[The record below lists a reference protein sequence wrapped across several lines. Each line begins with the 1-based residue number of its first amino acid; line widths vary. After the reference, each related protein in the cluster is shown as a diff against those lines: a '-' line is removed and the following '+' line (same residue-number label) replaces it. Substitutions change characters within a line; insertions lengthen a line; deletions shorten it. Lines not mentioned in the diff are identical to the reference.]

1 MEINFHI
8 QKRQNTIARTS
19 KNNSLSFKENI
30 DIHEISFAEGKSI
43 AYSYECKFIETSAA
57 INHNVDELL
66 VGVVSQI
73 RLKNKQK
80 EGLRQNKTSA
90 SPSKSKGFSSPRR
103 LHGGSMK
110 GSLRSSLKTK
120 GLINRLLGKSGRSKS
135 CDNLHVL

>member
-1 MEINFHI
+1 MILF
-8 QKRQNTIARTS
+8 
-19 KNNSLSFKENI
+19 
-30 DIHEISFAEGKSI
+30 ISYICLFVFPEGKSI

-73 RLKNKQK
+73 KLKTKQK
-80 EGLRQNKTSA
+80 EEGLRQNKNCA
-90 SPSKSKGFSSPRR
+90 SPKAKGFSSPRR

-120 GLINRLLGKSGRSKS
+120 GLINKLLGKSGRSKS
-135 CDNLHVL
+135 CDNLQVL